1 MNERP
6 VRIAVSIKDRAAQQ
20 LVSNLFSTAG
30 ASIQVCDDAAAII
43 EAADDIQAIVLGL
56 SAAPEKTFD
65 ALVVLRQKLA
75 AIPIYVIND
84 AAGERH
90 AKRALR
96 FGATQVVSQ
105 ELLPRRVSHLLQPLA
120 SAKAPTKAPAPI
132 PPNSPAPGWAG
143 GKADPAY
150 EIQSMDLGS
159 WLSVPG
165 NRRLLGMEEPD
176 ANGPTPN
183 ADPAHQR
190 ERPGSDQTPPAAAG
204 EGLRVAASLDPE
216 LGAGEYSASDSLG
229 DCPHVMRCRAQYET
243 QSAAI
248 LEVHLQREKR
258 LHELEHKLRERL
270 QVDIKHEL
278 TQQITAEEAHV
289 KDLIAAVQAQVR
301 REIATAITH
310 VYLMVIALICAIV
323 LAGLGMAWRLGL
335 W

>member
-6 VRIAVSIKDRAAQQ
+6 MRIAVSIKDRAAQQ

-43 EAADDIQAIVLGL
+43 AAAPDIQAVVLGL

-75 AIPIYVIND
+75 TIPIYVISD

-90 AKRALR
+90 AKRATR

-105 ELLPRRVSHLLQPLA
+105 ELLPRRVGHLLQQLTP
-120 SAKAPTKAPAPI
+120 APAPAPI
-132 PPNSPAPGWAG
+132 PAPIRSPGWAG
-143 GKADPAY
+143 GQADPAY

-159 WLSVPG
+159 WLSIPG

-176 ANGPTPN
+176 AAGTTP
-183 ADPAHQR
+183 DSGPAH
-190 ERPGSDQTPPAAAG
+190 EDTRPGSDQSKPTPMSEGAPPAASPPQG
-204 EGLRVAASLDPE
+204 VGAAPSRGGD
-216 LGAGEYSASDSLG
+216 SASDSLA
-229 DCPHVMRCRAQYET
+229 DCPHVARCRTQYEG

-248 LEVHLQREKR
+248 MEVDLQREKR
-258 LHELEHKLRERL
+258 LHDLELKLRERL
-270 QVDIKHEL
+270 QSDIKHEL
-278 TQQITAEEAHV
+278 AQQIATEDAHV
-289 KDLIAAVQAQVR
+289 KDLIAAALAGVR
-301 REIATAITH
+301 REIATAVNH
-310 VYLMVIALICAIV
+310 VYLMVIALICAVV
-323 LAGLGMAWRLGL
+323 LAGLGMTWRLGL